1 MKSSATHRETQRE
14 RERKKERGPE
24 GHNMARIN
32 RAGGAIDPEV
42 CGLNG
47 RRAKSTREAAAT
59 AAK

>member
-1 MKSSATHRETQRE
+1 
-14 RERKKERGPE
+14 
-24 GHNMARIN
+24 MARIN